1 MTTARLERP
10 AFERRGQVI
19 VQVQEHRRGRHPE
32 IWLCPECQFA
42 HPIHRWHHGTV
53 DGREYCDYCDAK
65 RVILNHMKPTSWR
78 IRQFY
83 CSNCGWRGQ
92 LGLT

>member
-1 MTTARLERP
+1 MTVELEKVILQ
-10 AFERRGQVI
+10 RRIQAA
-19 VQVQEHRRGRHPE
+19 QVQEHRRGRHLD
-32 IWLCPECQFA
+32 IWLCPNCRTV

-78 IRQFY
+78 RQSHY
-83 CSNCGWRGQ
+83 CGNCGWRGE
-92 LGLT
+92 LGQIR